1 MRSRVSNMVVYVV
14 PWRQPRVFSAQNGKN
29 LDAEVT
35 FRAAYEKTKCHILL
49 RWSNYVFYY
58 RENVVLTTSTSQS
71 PLKWNI

>member
-1 MRSRVSNMVVYVV
+1 M
-14 PWRQPRVFSAQNGKN
+14 FSAQNGKN